1 MNGSS
6 RPRRLHLLL
15 LALLSSVLLPLAL
28 PNEFMGGAIRIIGLH
43 PDESFFW
50 GNAILG
56 LVCLAPVFYAI
67 AAAPTFG
74 FASLLGVV
82 FGGVSTA
89 LANYWLMFFQGYSFW
104 TFGGPILGYI
114 GLNALL
120 FPFLRGL
127 ARVGNGRFRP
137 FLLAFGWMV
146 YEYFKSVGF
155 FGYPWGLIA
164 YPLGGFLPLIQVV
177 DTTGIWGL
185 SFLMALVNVLVAEYA
200 LSCPA
205 FRSSFMLGPGH
216 VSWRAMPFL
225 RQAVFAVVLVACVL
239 VYGLIRL
246 SLPIPSTSTA
256 SLLLVQQNSDP
267 WDEGNP
273 NNNSLKVN
281 LDLTGEG
288 ARASATPP
296 DLAVWSESSVT
307 SVYVENGRQLVPL
320 KNDLAPGVRQAGVPV
335 LFGGVVIV
343 DRRKEQAMNASV
355 LISPEGAVLDTYG
368 KIHGVP
374 FAETIPFFEFPAVQK
389 FFRNVVGVWNPW
401 VSGKRFTIYHIPL
414 RAGGSLEFGTP
425 ICFEDAFSNLCRGY
439 VTRGADMLV
448 NITND
453 SWSKTWSSEIQHFAV
468 ARFRAVENRRVLV
481 RSTNGG
487 LSAVVGPWGEIRA
500 RMPFF
505 ERTWK
510 KVDVPVF
517 EAARITPYTRFGD
530 WFAWAAILLIFVTLV
545 LDVLPK
551 KRAVPPQLM
560 PGWDSLSGFTR

>member
-1 MNGSS
+1 MNRS
-6 RPRRLHLLL
+6 PRLLRLRLLL

-28 PNEFMGGAIRIIGLH
+28 PNEFMGGAIRILGLH

-56 LVCLAPVFYAI
+56 LVCLAPAFYAI
-67 AAAPTFG
+67 SVAPTFG
-74 FASLLGVV
+74 FASLLGVA

-89 LANYWLMFFQGYSFW
+89 LANYWLMFFQGFSFW
-104 TFGGPILGYI
+104 TYGGPIIGYM
-114 GLNALL
+114 GLNAVL
-120 FPFLRGL
+120 FPFLRGF
-127 ARVGNGRFRP
+127 ARMGGRFRP
-137 FLLAFGWMV
+137 FLLALGWMV

-164 YPLGGFLPLIQVV
+164 YPMGSFLPLIQIV

-185 SFLMALVNVLVAEYA
+185 SFLMALVNTLVAEYA
-200 LSCPA
+200 LAGPSAWAAQVSQASQAPA
-205 FRSSFMLGPGH
+205 WHANLF
-216 VSWRAMPFL
+216 V
-225 RQAVFAVVLVACVL
+225 RQTAFAVVLVACVL
-239 VYGLIRL
+239 GYGFFRL
-246 SLPIPSTSTA
+246 ARPIPSASTV
-256 SLLLVQQNSDP
+256 SLLLAQQNSDP
-267 WDEGNP
+267 WDSGNP
-273 NNNSLKVN
+273 NNDSLKVN
-281 LDLTGEG
+281 LDLTAEG
-288 ARASATPP
+288 VRASSPAP

-307 SVYVENGRQLVPL
+307 SVYVENGTHLIPA
-320 KNDLAPGVRQAGVPV
+320 KNDLVPGVRQAGVPV

-355 LISPEGAVLDTYG
+355 LISPEGTVLDTYG

-374 FAETIPFFEFPAVQK
+374 FAETIPFFEFPAVQR

-401 VSGKRFTIYHIPL
+401 VSGNRFTIFRVPL
-414 RAGGSLEFGTP
+414 RAGGTLAFGTP
-425 ICFEDAFSNLCRGY
+425 ICFEDAFSNLCRDYITQG
-439 VTRGADMLV
+439 GDMLV

-510 KVDVPVF
+510 KVDVPVYR
-517 EAARITPYTRFGD
+517 ERTMTPYTRFGD
-530 WFAWAAILLIFVTLV
+530 WFAWVSILLLFVVLV
-545 LDVLPK
+545 VDVLPK
-551 KRAVPPQLM
+551 KRAVPSQLL
-560 PGWDSLSGFTR
+560 PRQDSLSGFTI